1 MALNKDAISNAREAD
16 MRDLIIRGG
25 TIVDG
30 SGGAPYVGDVA
41 IDGDRIVEVGEVSG
55 AGRREIDARG
65 MLVTPGFVDIHT
77 HYDGQATWDPLLAPS
92 SWHGVTTAVMGNC
105 GVGFAP
111 VRPADHQFLIDLM
124 EGVEDIPGSA
134 LAEGIDWKWERFPEY
149 LDALETMPRAID
161 VGAQVPHAAVRAYVL
176 GERCNTDY
184 EPNAGEIAE
193 MAELVREG
201 VEAGALGFSTS
212 RTLLHRDLKGVHM
225 PGTFAGSDEML
236 ALGMAMKGLTHG
248 VYELVS
254 DHLGDDDEWA
264 WVKAFAKESG
274 LPVTMVATS
283 AGAYEGNKMYNIA
296 EEARREGMEIR
307 PQIAG
312 RPTGILHGLTSSF
325 HMFATRP
332 TWRRELANLSLE
344 EKVAEMQRPEIRAAL
359 LGEDSVTQNGPF
371 AGDPNEFL
379 YRVFPLGERPNYEPD
394 RSGSVGGL
402 AEAAGVTPME
412 MMYDLLL
419 RDGGREL
426 FYQPLGGY
434 FTYNF
439 DFFRKN
445 MQHPNVIFGLSDGGA
460 HCGVIADAGMPTF
473 ILTHWGRDRTKGE
486 RFPVEFLVRKL
497 TRDTAMA
504 YGLAD
509 RGQLTPGLL
518 ADVNVIDFDNL
529 RLYRPEA
536 IYDLPAGGRRLVQR
550 ADGYRYTVKSGQVTF
565 QDGESTGALPGSLVR
580 GGREARILAAA

>member
-1 MALNKDAISNAREAD
+1 

-30 SGGAPYVGDVA
+30 TGSAPFEGDVA
-41 IDGDRIVEVGEVSG
+41 VEAGRIVEVGAVSG
-55 AGRREIDARG
+55 QAGREIDARG
-65 MLVTPGFVDIHT
+65 LLVTPGWVDIHT

-111 VRPADHQFLIDLM
+111 VRPDQHAFLIELM

-149 LDALETMPRAID
+149 LDALEAMPRAVD
-161 VGAQVPHAAVRAYVL
+161 VGTQVPHGAVRAYVL

-184 EPNAGEIAE
+184 VPNAAEIAE
-193 MAELVREG
+193 MAALVREG

-212 RTLLHRDLKGVHM
+212 RTLLHRDVKGVHV

-236 ALGMAMKGLTHG
+236 ALGMAMKGMKHG

-264 WVKAFAKESG
+264 WVKDFAKATG
-274 LPVTMVATS
+274 LPVTLVATS
-283 AGAYEGNKMYNIA
+283 AGAYEGDKMYNIA
-296 EEARREGMEIR
+296 EESRAQGMEIR

-312 RPTGILHGLTSSF
+312 RPTGVLHGLTSSLNI
-325 HMFATRP
+325 FASHP
-332 TWRRELANLSLE
+332 TYRREIAHLPLDQKLAM
-344 EKVAEMQRPEIRAAL
+344 MQRPEIRAAL
-359 LGEDSVTQNGPF
+359 LGEAPTFRNGPL
-371 AGDPNEFL
+371 ALGSDEFL
-379 YRVFPLGERPNYEPD
+379 YRVFPLGERPDYEPD
-394 RSGSVGGL
+394 RSGSVGGM
-402 AEAAGVTPME
+402 AEAAGVAPKE
-412 MMYDLLL
+412 MMYDLLI

-445 MQHPNVIFGLSDGGA
+445 MQHPNVLFGLSDGGA

-473 ILTHWGRDRTKGE
+473 ILTHWARDRSKGA
-486 RFPVEFLVRKL
+486 RFPLEFLVKKL
-497 TRDTAMA
+497 SRDTAMA
-504 YGLAD
+504 YGLSD
-509 RGQLTPGLL
+509 RGLLQPGML
-518 ADVNVIDFDNL
+518 ADINVIDFDAL

-536 IYDLPAGGRRLVQR
+536 VYDLPAGGRRLVQR

-565 QDGESTGALPGSLVR
+565 EDGEHTGALPGSLVR
-580 GGREARILAAA
+580 GGREARILS

>member
-1 MALNKDAISNAREAD
+1 

-30 SGGAPYVGDVA
+30 SGGAPFEGDVA
-41 IDGDRIVEVGEVSG
+41 IDGDRIVEVGQAGG
-55 AGRREIDARG
+55 AARREIDARG

-111 VRPADHQFLIDLM
+111 VRPDHHQFLIDLM

-149 LDALETMPRAID
+149 LDALEAMPRAID

-184 EPNAGEIAE
+184 EPTADEIAQ

-201 VEAGALGFSTS
+201 VAAGALGFSTS

-236 ALGMAMKGLTHG
+236 ALGMAMKGLSHG

-254 DHLGDDDEWA
+254 DHLGEDDEWE
-264 WVKAFAKESG
+264 WVKTFARESG
-274 LPVTMVATS
+274 LPVTLVATS
-283 AGAYEGNKMYNIA
+283 AGAFQGDKMYKIA
-296 EEARREGMEIR
+296 EESRLKGMEIR

-312 RPTGILHGLTSSF
+312 RPTGVLHGLTSSLNI
-325 HMFATRP
+325 FASHP
-332 TWRRELANLSLE
+332 TYRRELAHLPLA
-344 EKVAEMQRPEIRAAL
+344 EKVAMMRKPEIRAAL
-359 LGEDSVTQNGPF
+359 LAEAPTFRNGPM
-371 AGDPNEFL
+371 AVGSDEFL
-379 YRVFPLGERPNYEPD
+379 YRVFPLGERPDYEPD
-394 RSGSVGGL
+394 RAASVGGL
-402 AEAAGVTPME
+402 AEAAGVTPLE

-419 RDGGREL
+419 REGGREL

-445 MQHPNVIFGLSDGGA
+445 MQHPNVVFGLSDGGA

-486 RFPVEFLVRKL
+486 RFPLEFLVRKL

-504 YGLAD
+504 YGLSD
-509 RGQLTPGLL
+509 RGQLKPGLL
-518 ADVNVIDFDNL
+518 ADVNVIDFDKL

-536 IYDLPAGGRRLVQR
+536 IWDLPAGGRRLVQR
-550 ADGYRYTVKSGQVTF
+550 ATGYRQTVKSGQVTF
-565 QDGESTGALPGSLVR
+565 EGGESTGALPGSLVR
-580 GGREARILAAA
+580 GGREARILA

>member
-1 MALNKDAISNAREAD
+1 

-30 SGGAPYVGDVA
+30 TGEAPFEGDIA
-41 IDGDRIVEVGEVSG
+41 IDGDRIVEVGKVTG
-55 AGRREIDARG
+55 PARREIDARG
-65 MLVTPGFVDIHT
+65 LIVTPGFVDIHT

-111 VRPADHQFLIDLM
+111 VRPDQHQFLIELM

-134 LAEGIDWKWERFPEY
+134 LAEGIDWQWERFPEY
-149 LDALETMPRAID
+149 LDALERMPRVMDI
-161 VGAQVPHAAVRAYVL
+161 GTQVPHGAVRAYVL
-176 GERCNTDY
+176 GDRCNTDY
-184 EPNAGEIAE
+184 VPSEAEIGE
-193 MAELVREG
+193 MAALVREG
-201 VEAGALGFSTS
+201 VAAGALGFSTS
-212 RTLLHRDLKGVHM
+212 RTLLHRDIKGVHV

-236 ALGMAMKGLTHG
+236 ALGLAMKGMSHG

-264 WVKAFAKESG
+264 WVKDFAEQTG
-274 LPVTMVATS
+274 LPVTLVATS
-283 AGAYEGNKMYNIA
+283 GGAYEGDKMYNIA
-296 EEARREGMEIR
+296 EESRRQGMEIR

-312 RPTGILHGLTSSF
+312 RPTGVLHGLTSSV
-325 HMFATRP
+325 HMFAGHP
-332 TWRRELANLSLE
+332 TYRRDLAKLPLD
-344 EKVAEMQRPEIRAAL
+344 EKVAMMRRPEVKAAML
-359 LGEDSVTQNGPF
+359 AEGSAFRNGQMA
-371 AGDPNEFL
+371 AGPNEFL
-379 YRVFPLGERPNYEPD
+379 YRVFPLGEQPDYEPD

-402 AEAAGVTPME
+402 ADAASVSPLE

-419 RDGGREL
+419 RDDGREL

-434 FTYNF
+434 VTYNF

-445 MQHPNVIFGLSDGGA
+445 MQHPNVLFGLSDGGA

-473 ILTHWGRDRTKGE
+473 ILTYWGRDRTKGE
-486 RFPVEFLVRKL
+486 RFPLEFLVRKL

-509 RGQLTPGLL
+509 RGQLKPGLL
-518 ADVNVIDFDNL
+518 ADLNVIDFDAL

-550 ADGYRYTVKSGQVTF
+550 VDGYRYTVKSGQVTF
-565 QDGESTGALPGSLVR
+565 EDGKHTGALPGSLVR
-580 GGREARILAAA
+580 GGREARILA